1 MNLNL
6 NWMKVIICHPEM
18 KSKLETDWLMK
29 YGDAMPNNI
38 LLWPDSNVSID
49 KCYIVDDL
57 DLKMSIL
64 KQAGYFKEVIDNE

>member
-1 MNLNL
+1 
-6 NWMKVIICHPEM
+6 M
-18 KSKLETDWLMK
+18 KSKLETKWLMK

-57 DLKMSIL
+57 DLKMWDIL
-64 KQAGYFKEVIDNE
+64 RR